1 MKKFKETAKGFTLVE
16 VMVAL
21 ILLTLSFMVFLQAL
35 NTGKTVRA
43 QSELRTI
50 QSVIMNS
57 VENQIRA
64 RRFDEKISAPWSTVL
79 GSESYSDS
87 YLSFDGSNDY
97 VDLGYANSLS
107 ISDGITVTAW
117 VFHNSGSGH
126 IVNQGGG
133 WDDNGFSMFWYGS
146 NIRIEL
152 QNNSQK
158 TISDNTAPSNGS
170 WHHIA
175 FSWETNSNI
184 IKTYING
191 QQGSSTPTFN
201 GPIGQPAEKLNIGR
215 KEQNGYY
222 FNGII
227 DDVTIWNIAK
237 SQAEIQ
243 DYMSSNPNGNEA
255 NLVGFWTMEENN
267 GTTIVDVSNHIN
279 NGTIHGATWLSNQ
292 TPENTISLWDD
303 IDDFH
308 QYTINEVSEHP
319 GFGVSVVVSYVS
331 PASGFSTPQS
341 NQTDFKSVTVT
352 VSHNTLSDMTDT
364 MIISPGL

>member
-1 MKKFKETAKGFTLVE
+1 M
-16 VMVAL
+16 
-21 ILLTLSFMVFLQAL
+21 
-35 NTGKTVRA
+35 
-43 QSELRTI
+43 
-50 QSVIMNS
+50 
-57 VENQIRA
+57 
-64 RRFDEKISAPWSTVL
+64 
-79 GSESYSDS
+79 
-87 YLSFDGSNDY
+87 
-97 VDLGYANSLS
+97 S

-117 VFHNSGSGH
+117 VVHNSGSGH

-158 TISDNTAPSNGS
+158 TISDNTAPSSGS

-191 QQGSSTPTFN
+191 QQGSSNPTFN

-255 NLVGFWTMEENN
+255 NLVGFWTMEENY
-267 GTTIVDVSNHIN
+267 GAMIIDVSNNIN
-279 NGTIHGATWLSNQ
+279 DGTIHGATWLSNQ
-292 TPENTISLWDD
+292 TPENTIALWDD

-308 QYTINEVSEHP
+308 QYTIDEVSEHP

-352 VSHNTLSDMTDT
+352 VSHNTLSDMTDA